1 VADQALVGVQPAA
14 TVVVSQAD
22 SDEMLARLWLHGW
35 TANTAAAYTTSLA
48 QFQAAIGLPLHQV
61 TLGALQGWADSL
73 AEQGLSPATR
83 AARLGAIK
91 SLFAFGLRL
100 GYLPVDVSAALRLP
114 KLRDKLSERILLEEQ
129 VQRMLAVATEPVAH
143 ALVRLIYVC
152 GVRISEAVALRW
164 TDLVRRQSG
173 GQATVFG
180 KGGKTR
186 AVLIPMGL
194 WKELAAL
201 RSTTQ
206 PDEAVI
212 SHVDG
217 RPLSRSLAHR
227 LVKRVAERA
236 GVPAASA
243 HWLRH
248 SHISHALDNGCSSV
262 VVRDTAG
269 HASLTTTSRYAHA
282 RPGQSSSTFIREGKP

>member
-1 VADQALVGVQPAA
+1 MA
-14 TVVVSQAD
+14 QAD
-22 SDEMLARLWLHGW
+22 SDEMLTRLWLHGR
-35 TANTAAAYTTSLA
+35 TENTAAAYRTSLA
-48 QFQAAIGLPLHQV
+48 QFQAAIGLPLRQV
-61 TLGALQGWADSL
+61 TLGDLQGWADRL
-73 AEQGLSPATR
+73 ADAGLSPATR

-91 SLFAFGLRL
+91 SLFGFGLRL

-129 VQRMLAVATEPVAH
+129 VQRMLSVASEPVAH
-143 ALVRLIYVC
+143 ALVRLFYVC

-164 TDLVRRQSG
+164 TDLTRRQSG

-180 KGGKTR
+180 KGSKTR

-194 WKELAAL
+194 WRELATL

-212 SHVDG
+212 SHADG
-217 RPLSRSLAHR
+217 LPLSRSAAHR

>member
-1 VADQALVGVQPAA
+1 MAEQALVGVQPAA
-14 TVVVSQAD
+14 TVVVAQAD
-22 SDEMLARLWLHGW
+22 SDEMLARLWLHGR
-35 TANTAAAYTTSLA
+35 TANTAAAYRTSLA
-48 QFQAAIGLPLHQV
+48 QFQAAIRLPLHQV

-73 AEQGLSPATR
+73 VGAGLSPATC
-83 AARLGAIK
+83 ASRLGAIK

-129 VQRMLAVATEPVAH
+129 VQRMLAVPSEPVAH
-143 ALVRLIYVC
+143 ALVRLFYVC

-164 TDLVRRQSG
+164 TDLTRRQSG

-180 KGGKTR
+180 KGSKTR

-194 WKELAAL
+194 WKELTAL
-201 RSTTQ
+201 RSTSQ

-212 SHVDG
+212 SRADG
-217 RPLSRSLAHR
+217 RPLSRSAAHR

-282 RPGQSSSTFIREGKP
+282 RPGQSSSTFIREDVK

>member
-1 VADQALVGVQPAA
+1 VAEQALVGVQSAA
-14 TVVVSQAD
+14 TVVAVQAD
-22 SDEMLARLWLHGW
+22 SDEMLACLWLHGRA
-35 TANTAAAYTTSLA
+35 ANTVSSYRTSLV
-48 QFQAAIGLPLHQV
+48 QFQAEVGLPLHQV
-61 TLGALQGWADSL
+61 TLGALQGWADRL
-73 AEQGLSPATR
+73 AEAGLSPKTCVV
-83 AARLGAIK
+83 RLAAIK

-129 VQRMLAVATEPVAH
+129 VQRMLAVQDDPVAH
-143 ALVRLIYVC
+143 ALVRLFYVC
-152 GVRISEAVALRW
+152 GVRISEAIALRW

-201 RSTTQ
+201 RSTSQ

-212 SHVDG
+212 SGADG
-217 RPLSRSLAHR
+217 RPLNRSAAHR

-282 RPGQSSSTFIREGKP
+282 RPGQSSSTFIREDAK

>member
-1 VADQALVGVQPAA
+1 MGVQPAA

>member
-1 VADQALVGVQPAA
+1 MGVQPAA

-22 SDEMLARLWLHGW
+22 SDEMLARLWLHGR

-206 PDEAVI
+206 PDEVVI

-217 RPLSRSLAHR
+217 RPLSRSAAHR